1 LDKVSKFHVLKASGK
16 KEAYDRRKILGSL
29 RRAGADNRM
38 AEKILTTAE
47 KDFYP
52 GITTGKI
59 LSTVMEL
66 LEREQKKTACLYDL
80 KGGMRRLGP
89 AGFNFETYVGEIL
102 REYGHRV
109 KLRQKVPGR
118 CVSHEIDLVTESV
131 TEDSTVIRLMEC
143 KFHRSPGTLVD
154 LKEMMYTWARLEDIN
169 SRADL
174 EKPYDGITIISNTRA
189 SKEAR
194 AYAQCQGMEILTWR
208 HPPGGGLEEL
218 IRAKGLYPVT
228 ILPSVSSLK
237 TDIFSRAGLM
247 LVKDF
252 PSQEPRDL
260 AEELHIS
267 RKKAEAIIREA
278 ELVLAQ
284 DDR

>member
-1 LDKVSKFHVLKASGK
+1 LKNNQKFHVLKASGK
-16 KEAYDRRKILGSL
+16 KEAYDRKKILGSL
-29 RRAGADNRM
+29 RRAGADDNLG
-38 AEKILTTAE
+38 EKILATAE

-66 LEREQKKTACLYDL
+66 LEGEQRKTACLYDL

-89 AGFNFETYVGEIL
+89 AGFNFETFVGEIL

-109 KLRQKVPGR
+109 MLRQKIPGR
-118 CVSHEIDLVTESV
+118 CVRHEIDLVTESV
-131 TEDSTVIRLMEC
+131 TEGRTVVRLMEC

-169 SRADL
+169 AR
-174 EKPYDGITIISNTRA
+174 EGPGRPYDGITMVSNTRA

-194 AYAQCQGMEILTWR
+194 AYARCQGMDILTWR
-208 HPPGGGLEEL
+208 QPPGGGLEEL

-228 ILPSVSSLK
+228 ILTSVSNLK

-252 PSQEPRDL
+252 PSQEPREL

-267 RKKAEAIIREA
+267 RQKAEAIIREA
-278 ELVLAQ
+278 ELVLEK